1 MPMLDDKFTL
11 SIQQW
16 VQTPPKERDVAAGA
30 EMLFRLNRN
39 RWLWRNACSFPERY
53 NSLIEHEL
61 KKHLRIRLDGLTQ
74 REVVQMESTVVPQAQ
89 KSIDEGAPVI
99 DSDTDQPEAKHRGK
113 RADHDSLPEDIRGLY
128 EENGDIYFRMK
139 QVFAT
144 LKGMADQQPC
154 DRYEHLQML
163 KGLDDQYRKN
173 WETYDNWTPKGAAVP
188 SGQPDDTEEKADTD
202 PMAAAKALSA
212 ARKYVSE
219 WAKKLESIT
228 DEAERAKRV
237 EGIQERV
244 DLILA
249 NGGTFKPDFQQRLE
263 GFGVTF

>member
-1 MPMLDDKFTL
+1 MLDDKFTL

-16 VQTPPKERDVAAGA
+16 VQTSPEERDVAAGA

-39 RWLWRNACSFPERY
+39 RWLWRNACTFPKRY
-53 NSLIEHEL
+53 NPLIEHEL

-74 REVVQMESTVVPQAQ
+74 REVALMERTVVPQAQ

-99 DSDTDQPEAKHRGK
+99 DSDTDQPEAKYRGK
-113 RADHDSLPEDIRGLY
+113 RADHESLPEEIRGLY
-128 EENGDIYFRMK
+128 EVNGDIYFRMK

-144 LKGMADQQPC
+144 LKGMADKQPC
-154 DRYEHLQML
+154 DRYEHLQLL
-163 KGLDDQYRKN
+163 KTLDDRYREN
-173 WETYDNWTPKGAAVP
+173 WKTYDDWTPEGADVN
-188 SGQPDDTEEKADTD
+188 PDQTDDAD

-228 DEAERAKRV
+228 DEAERSKRV
-237 EGIQERV
+237 EGIQDRV